1 MCFSLF
7 LPSGLGSAGAPPPPP
22 AFPAV
27 THAAGTAIFHDAF
40 EIDVSMLVGTELPGA
55 LIVSAF
61 VVLPFTK
68 LTFTCGVAVF
78 VWFASTNTRTHALR
92 PAIKFT
98 SCAG

>member
-1 MCFSLF
+1 M
-7 LPSGLGSAGAPPPPP
+7 
-22 AFPAV
+22 
-27 THAAGTAIFHDAF
+27 FHDAF
-40 EIDVSMLVGTELPGA
+40 EIELSMLVGTELPGA

-92 PAIKFT
+92 QQSNSRHAPDNSA
-98 SCAG
+98 SLV